1 MSKTGQLIQSV
12 LLAAVLGFSV
22 PATAEDSEAMFSVQ
36 MMTLET
42 AQKLAQA
49 TLEDCRAGG
58 YQVAV
63 AVVDRF
69 GNAQVVLRDRFAGA
83 HTVETA
89 KRKAY
94 TAVSFRTDTLAL
106 AEVSEAGQISSG
118 IRQIPGVLM
127 LGGGV
132 TVEAAGALVGGVGV
146 SGAPSPDLDHACA
159 EIGIE
164 AITDDLEF

>member
-1 MSKTGQLIQSV
+1 MSKTRKLIQPM
-12 LLAAVLGFSV
+12 LMAAALGFSV
-22 PATAEDSEAMFSVQ
+22 PAIAEDSEAMFSVQ
-36 MMTLET
+36 VMTLET

-49 TLEDCRAGG
+49 TLDDCRAGG
-58 YQVAV
+58 YQIAV

-106 AEVSEAGQISSG
+106 AKV
-118 IRQIPGVLM
+118 
-127 LGGGV
+127 
-132 TVEAAGALVGGVGV
+132 
-146 SGAPSPDLDHACA
+146 
-159 EIGIE
+159 
-164 AITDDLEF
+164 

>member
-1 MSKTGQLIQSV
+1 MSKTRQLFQSM
-12 LLAAVLGFSV
+12 LLTAALGFSAL
-22 PATAEDSEAMFSVQ
+22 ATAEDSEALFSVQ
-36 MMTLET
+36 VMTLET

-83 HTVETA
+83 HTVQTA
-89 KRKAY
+89 RLKAY

-127 LGGGV
+127 LGGGL

-146 SGAPSPDLDHACA
+146 SGAPSPDIDHACA
-159 EIGIE
+159 EVGIE
-164 AITDDLEF
+164 AIIDDLEF